1 MTRFISISR
10 IICQKS
16 ILLLIFYLGN
26 LALSEQLYGQ
36 SREKA
41 FQGNES
47 IAYEEAIARYQYFAN
62 KYEEAHFLEVGMT
75 DVGEPLHCFFLTK
88 SLMPVG
94 ADGRF
99 DLPEDKP
106 VLFINNGIHPGEP
119 CGIDASLQFVE
130 RILESRNA
138 DRQAILDQLVIA
150 IVPVYNVGG
159 ALNRGC
165 CSRAN
170 QNGPEAY
177 GFRGNAK
184 NLDLNRDFIKLD
196 SENARSLVFLLRS
209 LDPHVFI
216 DTHTSNGADYQYVMT
231 MIATQPDKASEEI
244 GEYIREKMSPSLY
257 DDMEKRG
264 FGMTPYVYGMGRIPD
279 EGIKDFLETPR
290 YSTGYNALFNTIG
303 YTSETHMLK
312 PFAQRVESTYQFL
325 MSTAKYMSQNASEL
339 IALKHRADEAVLKQK
354 VFPLQWELDTLHYR
368 MLPFKGFEAKYPKS
382 GVSGESRLSYDRNK
396 PFTKE
401 IKYYDQYNVTDSV
414 LAPKFYVIPWAWKSV
429 WQAMQLNG
437 VEMHFLQSDSTMTVE
452 AYFID
457 DFSSTGRVYEGHHM
471 NTVKSMRKEQIEM
484 NFRAGDVIIPV
495 NQKSNRYIVETLEPN
510 GVDAFFVWNYF
521 DSAFQ
526 QKEWYSDYVFE
537 DTAAKMLENDPD
549 LKKAFEEKK
558 NTDPDFN
565 ANARAQLYWL
575 YQQSVHF
582 EPSLNRYPVYRGM

>member
-1 MTRFISISR
+1 MTHFISISR

-16 ILLLIFYLGN
+16 TVLLTFFLFN

-36 SREKA
+36 SREEV

-62 KYEEAHFLEVGMT
+62 RYEEAHFLEVGMT

-88 SLMPVG
+88 SLLPLD

-130 RILESRNA
+130 RILESQDA

-184 NLDLNRDFIKLD
+184 NLDLNRDFIKMD
-196 SENARSLVFLLRS
+196 SENARSLVLLLRS
-209 LDPHVFI
+209 LNPHVFI

-231 MIATQPDKASEEI
+231 MIATQPDKASAEI

-257 DDMEKRG
+257 ADMEKRG
-264 FGMTPYVYGMGRIPD
+264 FGMTPYVYGMGRTPD

-339 IALKHRADEAVLKQK
+339 IALKDRADEAVQMQK
-354 VFPLQWELDTLHYR
+354 VFPLKWELDTLHYR

-382 GVSGESRLSYDRNK
+382 DVSGDARLSYDRNE

-401 IKYYDQYNVTDSV
+401 IKYYDQYMVTDSV
-414 LAPKFYVIPWAWKSV
+414 MAPKFYVIPWAWKSV

-457 DFSSTGRVYEGHHM
+457 DFSSTSRVYEGHHL
-471 NTVKSMRKEQIEM
+471 NTVQSMRKERIEM
-484 NFRAGDVIIPV
+484 RFRAGDVMIPV
-495 NQKSNRYIVETLEPN
+495 NQTSNRYIVETLEPK
-510 GVDAFFVWNYF
+510 GVDAFFVWNFF

-537 DTAAKMLENDPD
+537 DTAAEMLKTNPE

-558 NTDPDFN
+558 QSDPEFKS
-565 ANARAQLYWL
+565 NARAQLYWL

>member
-1 MTRFISISR
+1 MTHFISISR

-16 ILLLIFYLGN
+16 TVLLTFFLFN

-36 SREKA
+36 SREEV

-62 KYEEAHFLEVGMT
+62 RYEEAHFLEVGMT

-88 SLMPVG
+88 SLLPLG
-94 ADGRF
+94 ANGRF

-130 RILESRNA
+130 RILESQDA

-184 NLDLNRDFIKLD
+184 NLDLNRDFIKMD
-196 SENARSLVFLLRS
+196 SENARSLVLLLRS
-209 LDPHVFI
+209 LNPHVFI

-231 MIATQPDKASEEI
+231 MIATQPDKASAEI

-257 DDMEKRG
+257 ADMEKRG
-264 FGMTPYVYGMGRIPD
+264 FGMTPYVYGMGRTPD

-339 IALKHRADEAVLKQK
+339 IALKDRADEAVQMQK
-354 VFPLQWELDTLHYR
+354 VFPLKWELDTLHYR

-382 GVSGESRLSYDRNK
+382 DVSGDARLSYDRNE

-401 IKYYDQYNVTDSV
+401 IKYYDQYMVTDSV
-414 LAPKFYVIPWAWKSV
+414 MAPKFYVIPWAWKSV

-457 DFSSTGRVYEGHHM
+457 DFSSTSRVYEGHHL
-471 NTVKSMRKEQIEM
+471 NTVQSMRKERIEM
-484 NFRAGDVIIPV
+484 HFRAGDVIIPV
-495 NQKSNRYIVETLEPN
+495 NQNCNRYIVETLEPD
-510 GVDAFFVWNYF
+510 GVDAFFVWNFF

-537 DTAAKMLENDPD
+537 DTAAEMLREDPA
-549 LKKAFEEKK
+549 LREAFEEKK
-558 NTDPDFN
+558 TDPEFN
-565 ANARAQLYWL
+565 SNARAQLYWL

>member
-1 MTRFISISR
+1 MTHFISISR

-16 ILLLIFYLGN
+16 TVLLTFFLFN

-36 SREKA
+36 SREEV

-62 KYEEAHFLEVGMT
+62 RYEEAHFLEVGMT

-88 SLMPVG
+88 SLLPLG

-106 VLFINNGIHPGEP
+106 ILFINNGIHPGEP

-130 RILESRNA
+130 RILESQDA

-184 NLDLNRDFIKLD
+184 NLDLNRDFIKMD
-196 SENARSLVFLLRS
+196 SENARSLVLLLRS
-209 LDPHVFI
+209 LNPHVFI

-231 MIATQPDKASEEI
+231 MIATQPDKASAEI

-257 DDMEKRG
+257 ADMEKRG
-264 FGMTPYVYGMGRIPD
+264 FGMTPYVYGMGRTPD

-325 MSTAKYMSQNASEL
+325 MSTARYMSQNASEL
-339 IALKHRADEAVLKQK
+339 IALKHRADEAVQMQK
-354 VFPLQWELDTLHYR
+354 VFPLKWELDTLHYR

-382 GVSGESRLSYDRNK
+382 DVSGDARLSYDRNE

-401 IKYYDQYNVTDSV
+401 IKYYDQYMVTDSV
-414 LAPKFYVIPWAWKSV
+414 IAPKFYVIPWAWKSV

-457 DFSSTGRVYEGHHM
+457 DFSSTSRVYEGHHM
-471 NTVKSMRKEQIEM
+471 NTVQSMRKEQIQM
-484 NFRAGDVIIPV
+484 KFRKGDVIIPL
-495 NQKSNRYIVETLEPN
+495 NQNCNRYIVETLEPN
-510 GVDAFFVWNYF
+510 GVDAFFVWNFF

-537 DTAAKMLENDPD
+537 DTAAEMLREDPA
-549 LKKAFEEKK
+549 LKEAFEEKK
-558 NTDPDFN
+558 TDPEFN
-565 ANARAQLYWL
+565 SNARAQLYWL